1 MVRVSGMTEK
11 EKYKMIISRIDSL
24 LKQKKDII
32 IAIDGKCG
40 AGKTTLGQY
49 LKEYYNASLFHMD
62 DFFLQK
68 YQRTEKRYQ
77 MPGGNV
83 DYERFYDTVITPLLK
98 GQEVHYQKFDCQKM
112 KLNDQ
117 IKNIS
122 YHHINIIEGTYSMHP
137 YFQHYYDF
145 SIVLD
150 ISDDK
155 QESRILKRE
164 GSKQLKIFKNKWIPL
179 ENLYFCNIDI
189 FCQADILLDA

>member
-1 MVRVSGMTEK
+1 MTDN
-11 EKYKMIISRIDSL
+11 EKYIRIIKQIDNL
-24 LKQKKDII
+24 LKQKKNVI

-40 AGKTTLGQY
+40 SGKTTLGQY
-49 LKEYYNASLFHMD
+49 LKEYYDASLFHMD

-77 MPGGNV
+77 TPGGNV
-83 DYERFYDTVITPLLK
+83 DYERFYDTVIKPLLK

-112 KLNDQ
+112 NLDDH
-117 IKNIS
+117 IEIIS
-122 YHHINIIEGTYSMHP
+122 YHRINIVEGTYSMHP

-155 QESRILKRE
+155 QECRILKRE
-164 GSKQLKIFKNKWIPL
+164 GPEQLKMFKNKWIPL
-179 ENLYFCNIDI
+179 EKLYFDNLNI
-189 FCQADILLDA
+189 FCQADILLDE